1 MAGIVGLITFL
12 SSDVSMRLAAAG
24 YPPLVDGRILL
35 GRQHVEEQ
43 SAPPRIVFVPMGSS
57 YGPKDAVGNPTPAR
71 AAERRAQI
79 AQRSRMTDLQR
90 FEIHCWGV
98 TAAAPDPD
106 FDFDATQFLV
116 HTLIGSIQD
125 NIRGTYTMIGGTWA
139 DQQPGA
145 AQLQKLGHDFVLT
158 IDIQTPVLDAF
169 WPLVTVS
176 SFQGTV
182 EFLGNTTSAETVI
195 VLVP

>member
-1 MAGIVGLITFL
+1 MAGIVGLISYL
-12 SSDVSMRLAAAG
+12 STDVSARLAAAG

-35 GRQHVEEQ
+35 GRQHVDEE
-43 SAPPRIVFVPMGSS
+43 SAPPRIVFVPMSSS
-57 YGPKDAVGNPTPAR
+57 YGPKDAVSSPQRRPA
-71 AAERRAQI
+71 ENRAQI

-158 IDIQTPVLDAF
+158 LDIQTPVLDAL
-169 WPLVTVS
+169 WPIVPVS
-176 SFQGTV
+176 SFQATV
-182 EFLGNTTSAETVI
+182 EFLGNSTPAETVI